1 MNMAKKV
8 LLAAVVLPLTMAA
21 SGAFAAGGP
30 QGPKG
35 DRTPGGVCGP
45 DGEQSILQQL
55 NLSKRQTEQ
64 LKELHKKEHKAMRE
78 EMKALHEE
86 EQSIVLAKD
95 FDQAKATQLAQKL
108 VNLQVQRRVEMMQQR
123 HDLMAILTPEQKGQ
137 FELLQKYRMSQ
148 CMKGP
153 GMKGPGFKG
162 RPDDAAEELLVH
174 GFVGLG
180 LL

>member
-8 LLAAVVLPLTMAA
+8 LLTAVVLPLTMAA

-35 DRTPGGVCGP
+35 DRTPDGVCGP

-55 NLSKRQTEQ
+55 NLSKQQTEQ
-64 LKELHKKEHKAMRE
+64 LKALHQKEHQAMRK
-78 EMKALHEE
+78 EMKALHDE
-86 EQSIVLAKD
+86 EQSIVLAKN
-95 FDQAKATQLAQKL
+95 FDQEKATQLAQKM
-108 VNLQVQRRVEMMQQR
+108 VNLQVQRRVEMLQQR
-123 HDLMAILTPEQKGQ
+123 HDMMAILTPEQKGQ

-153 GMKGPGFKG
+153 GMKGHGPKG
-162 RPDDAAEELLVH
+162 RPDGEH
-174 GFVGLG
+174 GPRGEMPMPEQP
-180 LL
+180 

>member
-8 LLAAVVLPLTMAA
+8 LLATVVLPLTMAA

-35 DRTPGGVCGP
+35 DRAPQGGCDP

-55 NLSKRQTEQ
+55 NLSKQQTEK
-64 LKELHKKEHKAMRE
+64 LKELHQKEHKAMRE

-123 HDLMAILTPEQKGQ
+123 HDLMAILTPEQKSQ

-148 CMKGP
+148 CMQGP
-153 GMKGPGFKG
+153 MKGHGPKG
-162 RPDDAAEELLVH
+162 RPDGEH
-174 GFVGLG
+174 GPRDEMPMPEQP
-180 LL
+180 